1 MQPLIVKETAA
12 VAGAAPCSAKL
23 WAWWDAKAKT
33 YKFVYPSRLCVIIC
47 SADGFKRAT
56 RDGEGKVV
64 RVTVSP
70 NAESSHAGPV
80 TPGLG

>member
-1 MQPLIVKETAA
+1 VDGTENFMTKPKAKNRKRAAA

-70 NAESSHAGPV
+70 NAAR
-80 TPGLG
+80 